1 MVGRPYPGPM
11 PSRKAEYHQRAFAL
25 PPDATELVIVRHG
38 ASAAARPGESHE
50 LLEGRGNPPLSDT
63 GVEQAALVAER
74 LGDGAETFAGLYVTP
89 LQRTHET
96 AAPLAAATGL
106 EPVEVADLIEVSLGE
121 WEGGEFRIR
130 AQEGDPLVVRALA
143 EERWDVLPGAEAP
156 EAIAERVRRGVEHV
170 LEQTGPGRSSVAVLH
185 GGVIGEICRQAT
197 QSRPFA
203 FIHADNCSI
212 TRLVVWSDPARP
224 WMLRSF
230 NDTTHLSALAQ
241 ATGGPTPA

>member
-1 MVGRPYPGPM
+1 M
-11 PSRKAEYHQRAFAL
+11 PSRKAEYHQRAFSL

-74 LGDGAETFAGLYVTP
+74 LGGGSEDFAALYVTP

-106 EPVEVADLIEVSLGE
+106 APVEVADLVEVSLGE
-121 WEGGEFRIR
+121 WEGGEFRTR
-130 AQEGDPLVVRALA
+130 AYERDPLALRALS
-143 EERWDVLPGAEAP
+143 EERWDLLPGAEAM
-156 EAIAERVRRGVEHV
+156 EVFAERVRRGLDELVAASG
-170 LEQTGPGRSSVAVLH
+170 TGVSAVAFVH
-185 GGVIGEICRQAT
+185 AAVIGELCRQAT

-203 FIHADNCSI
+203 FVRNDNAAI
-212 TRLVVWSDPARP
+212 TRLVVHADGSLL
-224 WMLRSF
+224 LRSF
-230 NDTTHLSALAQ
+230 NDIAHLVSC
-241 ATGGPTPA
+241 